1 MRVGELLR
9 IEWRGLA
16 REAAAETLARQE
28 AARLTAWFPDL
39 GGSRVAIEAQGL
51 RTPPEQVCASIEV
64 RGWQRQVILN
74 RAHANASLA
83 LREAFDAL
91 FRKFERRERTDRRA
105 TRPRKRELRA
115 A

>member
-16 REAAAETLARQE
+16 PEAAVETLARQE

-39 GGSRVAIEAQGL
+39 GVARVAIEAQGL

-64 RGWQRQVILN
+64 RGWQRQVILD
-74 RAHANASLA
+74 RAHADAGLA
-83 LREAFDAL
+83 LRDAFDAL
-91 FRKFERRERTDRRA
+91 FRKFERRARTDRRA

>member
-16 REAAAETLARQE
+16 PEPGVETLARQE

-39 GGSRVAIEAQGL
+39 RVSRVAIEAPGF
-51 RTPPEQVCASIEV
+51 RASSKQVCASIEV

-74 RAHANASLA
+74 RAHADASIA

-91 FRKFERRERTDRRA
+91 FRKFERRARTDRRA
-105 TRPRKRELRA
+105 TRTRKKELRA